1 MDTQSRPE
9 LEDLVKHQLERSVHR
24 SREEDVETAVSLLQ
38 AHETWFTEYRAEI
51 A

>member
-9 LEDLVKHQLERSVHR
+9 LEDLVKHEFERSVPR
-24 SREEDVETAVSLLQ
+24 SREEDIETAVSLLH